1 MTELPLAD
9 SEIRPNAHI
18 KRHKFVGAFF
28 DHIGLAD
35 VLASIERGRNS
46 PGFRYVVTP
55 NVDHVVRLAR
65 QPEYARF
72 YEKAWLSL
80 CDSMP
85 IKLAARLKGLDLPR
99 VTGSDLTLQLFKQVI
114 KAGDRLTLVAPSMAV
129 VEELRTQYP
138 ALNIRAHVPALGV
151 LNMPEELERC
161 VTFAAV
167 EPADFVFLAI
177 GSPQSEAI
185 AFQLSQDE
193 RASGTCLCIG
203 AALEFLTG
211 MKQRAPRWMSNL
223 GLEWLHRLA
232 SDPKRMWRRY
242 ILSIPTFARLIVQD
256 LTRKDRTRPR
266 V

>member
-1 MTELPLAD
+1 MTELLLAD
-9 SEIRPNAHI
+9 YDIRPKASI

-28 DHIGLAD
+28 DHIEFAD
-35 VLASIERGRNS
+35 VLASIERARNN

-55 NVDHVVRLAR
+55 NVDHVVRLA
-65 QPEYARF
+65 QQTEYARF

-99 VTGSDLTLQLFKQVI
+99 VTGSDLTVQLFKQVI
-114 KAGDRLTLVAPSMAV
+114 KAGDRLTLIAPSMAV
-129 VEELRTQYP
+129 VEELEAQYP
-138 ALNIRAHVPALGV
+138 TLDIRAHVPAFGV
-151 LNMPEELERC
+151 LDKPEELERC
-161 VTFAAV
+161 VKFAVA

-185 AFQLSQDE
+185 AFQLSQNE

-203 AALEFLTG
+203 AALEFMTG

-232 SDPKRMWRRY
+232 SDPKRLWRRY
-242 ILSIPTFARLIVQD
+242 ILSIPTFAMLIVGE
-256 LTRKDRTRPR
+256 LSKKDGTGPGT
-266 V
+266 